1 MITRV
6 LLVDDEAVARRRM
19 RRYLAH
25 DGSVAIVG
33 ECADGASAVTAI
45 RTLRPD
51 IVLLDVQMPERD
63 GFDVLSALS
72 PDELPAVIFVT
83 AFDRY
88 ALQAFDLHAIDYL
101 LKPFTRE
108 RFELA
113 LARAKDRLRGRETGD
128 RLAALVEEL
137 RAGPRAPGRIAV
149 RSGQRI
155 VVVNWADV
163 DWIEAADN
171 YVTLHVGR
179 NQYLLR
185 STLTAL
191 ESRLAPHQ
199 FARIHRS
206 AMVQLDRVAEL
217 VSETHGD
224 FTVRLRNGSALT
236 LSRTFRDRVERALG
250 LQNP

>member
-1 MITRV
+1 
-6 LLVDDEAVARRRM
+6 M
-19 RRYLAH
+19 RRYLGS
-25 DGSVAIVG
+25 DESVAIVG

-113 LARAKDRLRGRETGD
+113 LARAKDRLRGGERRSAG
-128 RLAALVEEL
+128 RVAGAAAG
-137 RAGPRAPGRIAV
+137 RARTPGRIAV

-179 NQYLLR
+179 ILHLLR
-185 STLTAL
+185 STLAAL
-191 ESRLAPHQ
+191 ESRLDPNQ

-217 VSETHGD
+217 VSETHGLHGAAPQ
-224 FTVRLRNGSALT
+224 RSALT

-250 LQNP
+250 WTLNRSHGFYRFYGFYRF